1 MRPSFQSIATP
12 LCLSFALFG
21 QGCALG
27 PRVRVPIQ
35 LASSPQIV
43 VVRAVAHHKNGG
55 IEVGGDVR
63 RPDLG
68 SGKVA
73 GHLHVTGRN
82 AAGVVIASTDAP
94 WGEFMNRRF
103 RLAYFKAFLKVEDPS
118 SIAAISVEPV
128 TTPGN

>member
-1 MRPSFQSIATP
+1 MELNLQSFATP
-12 LCLSFALFG
+12 LCLGFALVV

-27 PRVRVPIQ
+27 PRVPIA
-35 LASSPQIV
+35 LASDRQIV
-43 VVRAVAHHKNGG
+43 VVRAVAHHMKGG

-103 RLAYFKAFLKVEDPS
+103 RLAYFKAFLKVQDPGE
-118 SIAAISVEPV
+118 IAAISVEPV
-128 TTPGN
+128 TTSAN